1 MVSRRKAL
9 IVSIAALCLVSA
21 CSVGSR
27 QQASS
32 NPSGDSTANWQPVFK
47 DGKLQPLPDGFPNKP
62 ITILN
67 GDEAGSSDGIYA
79 RTMQKALKN
88 IAPVDLEVLDKPA
101 GSGGNWASLKYMQS
115 RPDAKDGYMLQVMAY
130 TGASLDFIADTV
142 AKEYGYKVEDMNP
155 VIATER
161 VPFVVVTRGN
171 APWNTYQDLV
181 NAAKAN
187 PGKLKYI
194 SVSTGSQ
201 LDIGMMSLMDAG
213 GWTAQK
219 IPLQDNVQVATT
231 IAAGQGDFSM
241 ELPDV
246 IAGQYQAGKIK
257 VPLVVGENKPA
268 LFTNAQTTKD
278 LGLDEPWGSL
288 RGLMATPETTALHRQ
303 WLFELFKA
311 AQASSDYQQRLQTV
325 PGATGVVYDHDEVMA
340 NIDNALKIATP
351 ILQRLKLYKG

>member
-27 QQASS
+27 QTSS
-32 NPSGDSTANWQPVFK
+32 DPSADSTANWQPVFK

-62 ITILN
+62 ITLLN

-88 IAPVDLEVLDKPA
+88 IAPVDVEVLDKPA

-142 AKEYGYKVEDMNP
+142 AKEYGYKVTDMNP

-161 VPFVVVTRGN
+161 V
-171 APWNTYQDLV
+171 
-181 NAAKAN
+181 

-246 IAGQYQAGKIK
+246 IAGQYHAGKIK

-311 AQASSDYQQRLQTV
+311 AQASPDYQQRLQTV

>member
-1 MVSRRKAL
+1 MMTRRRAL
-9 IVSIAALCLVSA
+9 VAAVAALGLLSA
-21 CSVGSR
+21 CGVGSR
-27 QQASS
+27 QAASTDPSQAA
-32 NPSGDSTANWQPVFK
+32 DWKPVFT

-62 ITILN
+62 ITLLN

-79 RTMQKALKN
+79 RTMQKALESLS
-88 IAPVDLEVLDKPA
+88 PVNVEVLDKPA

-115 RPDAKDGYMLQVMAY
+115 RPDATEGYMLQVMAY
-130 TGASLDFIADTV
+130 TGAGLDFVADTV
-142 AKEYGYKVEDMNP
+142 AKDYGYAVDDMNP

-161 VPFVVVTRGN
+161 VPFVVVMRGN

-181 NAAKAN
+181 DAAKAN
-187 PGKLKYI
+187 PGKLKYV

-201 LDIGMMSLMDAG
+201 LDIGMMSLMAAG

-219 IPLQDNVQVATT
+219 IPLKDNVQVATT

-246 IAGQYQAGKIK
+246 VAGQFQAGKIK
-257 VPLVVGENKPA
+257 VPLVVGDKKPA

-288 RGLMATPETTALHRQ
+288 RGLMATPETSALHRQ

-311 AQASSDYQQRLQTV
+311 AQASPAYQQRLQTV
-325 PGATGVVYDHDEVMA
+325 PGATGVVYDHDEVLG
-340 NIDNALKIATP
+340 NVHNAIQIATP
-351 ILQRLKLYKG
+351 ILKKLNLYKGE

>member
-1 MVSRRKAL
+1 MISRRTA
-9 IVSIAALCLVSA
+9 VVAAVAAISLMTG

-27 QQASS
+27 QAESS
-32 NPSGDSTANWQPVFK
+32 DPSAAADWKPVFK

-79 RTMQKALKN
+79 RTMQKALAN
-88 IAPVDLEVLDKPA
+88 ISPVNVEVLDKPS

-115 RPDAKDGYMLQVMAY
+115 RPDAKDGYMVQVMAY
-130 TGASLDFIADTV
+130 TGAGLDFIADTV
-142 AKEYGYKVEDMNP
+142 ATGYGYKTDDMNP

-181 NAAKAN
+181 DAAKAS

-194 SVSTGSQ
+194 AVSTGSQ
-201 LDIGMMSLMDAG
+201 LDIGMMSLMAKG

-219 IPLQDNVQVATT
+219 IPLKDNVQVATT

-246 IAGQYQAGKIK
+246 IAGQFQAGKIK
-257 VPLVVGENKPA
+257 VPLVVGERKPA
-268 LFTNAQTTKD
+268 VFPQAQTTKE

-288 RGLMATPETTALHRQ
+288 RGLMATPETSDLHRQ

-311 AQASSDYQQRLQTV
+311 AQSSAAYAQRLQTV
-325 PGATGVVYDHDEVMA
+325 PGATGVVYDHDEVMKNVHDA
-340 NIDNALKIATP
+340 QDIATP
-351 ILQRLKLYKG
+351 ILKQLNLYKGN

>member
-1 MVSRRKAL
+1 MISRRTAL
-9 IVSIAALCLVSA
+9 VAAVAAVSLITG

-27 QQASS
+27 QAASAD
-32 NPSGDSTANWQPVFK
+32 PSAAADWKPVFT

-79 RTMQKALKN
+79 RTMQKALAG
-88 IAPVDLEVLDKPA
+88 ISPVNVEVLDKPA

-142 AKEYGYKVEDMNP
+142 AKEYGYETDDMNP

-181 NAAKAN
+181 DAAKAN

-194 SVSTGSQ
+194 AVSTGSQ
-201 LDIGMMSLMDAG
+201 LDIGMMSLMDTG

-219 IPLQDNVQVATT
+219 IPLKDNVQVATT

-268 LFTNAQTTKD
+268 LFKEAQTTKE

-288 RGLMATPETTALHRQ
+288 RGLMATPETTDLHRQ

-311 AQASSDYQQRLQTV
+311 AQASPAYQQRLQTV
-325 PGATGVVYDHDEVMA
+325 PGATGVVYDHDEVMKNVHDA
-340 NIDNALKIATP
+340 QTIATP
-351 ILQRLKLYKG
+351 ILKKLNLYKAN

>member
-1 MVSRRKAL
+1 MISRSRAMV
-9 IVSIAALCLVSA
+9 AAVATLCLISA

-27 QQASS
+27 QAATDDPSQA
-32 NPSGDSTANWQPVFK
+32 AAWKPVFK

-79 RTMQKALKN
+79 RTMQKALDK
-88 IAPVDLEVLDKPA
+88 ISPGTVEVLDKPA
-101 GSGGNWASLKYMQS
+101 GSGGNWSSLKYVQS
-115 RPDAKDGYMLQVMAY
+115 RPGGNDGYMVQVMAY

-142 AKEYGYKVEDMNP
+142 AKDNGFKVDDMNP

-181 NAAKAN
+181 DAAKAN

-194 SVSTGSQ
+194 AVSTGSQ
-201 LDIGMMSLMDAG
+201 LDIGMMSLMAAG
-213 GWTAQK
+213 GWTATK
-219 IPLQDNVQVATT
+219 IPLKDNVAVATT

-257 VPLVVGENKPA
+257 VPLVIGDQKPA
-268 LFTNAQTTKD
+268 LFTNAQTTKEI
-278 LGLDEPWGSL
+278 GLDEPWGSL
-288 RGLMATPETTALHRQ
+288 RGLMAAPGVTALHRQ

-311 AQASSDYQQRLQTV
+311 AQASPAYQQRLQTV

-340 NIDNALKIATP
+340 NVQNAITIATP
-351 ILQRLKLYKG
+351 ILKKLNLYKG

>member
-1 MVSRRKAL
+1 MISRRSAL
-9 IVSIAALCLVSA
+9 VAAVAAVSLITG

-27 QQASS
+27 QAASS
-32 NPSGDSTANWQPVFK
+32 DPSAATDWTPVFK
-47 DGKLQPLPDGFPNKP
+47 DGKLQPLPDGFPSKP
-62 ITILN
+62 ITLLN

-79 RTMQKALKN
+79 RTMQKAL
-88 IAPVDLEVLDKPA
+88 ADLSPVNVEVLDKPA

-115 RPDAKDGYMLQVMAY
+115 RPDANDGYMLQVMAY

-142 AKEYGYKVEDMNP
+142 PKDYGYETDDMNP

-161 VPFVVVTRGN
+161 VPFVVVMRGS

-181 NAAKAN
+181 DAAKAN

-201 LDIGMMSLMDAG
+201 LDIGMMSLMANG

-219 IPLQDNVQVATT
+219 IPLKDNVQVATT

-246 IAGQYQAGKIK
+246 VAGQYQAGKIK

-268 LFTNAQTTKD
+268 LFKEAQTTKD

-288 RGLMATPETTALHRQ
+288 RGLMVTPETADLHRQ

-311 AQASSDYQQRLQTV
+311 AQASPAYQERLNTV
-325 PGATGVVYDHDEVMA
+325 PGATGVVYDHDEVM
-340 NIDNALKIATP
+340 DNVHNAQTIATP
-351 ILQRLKLYKG
+351 ILKKLNLYKGN